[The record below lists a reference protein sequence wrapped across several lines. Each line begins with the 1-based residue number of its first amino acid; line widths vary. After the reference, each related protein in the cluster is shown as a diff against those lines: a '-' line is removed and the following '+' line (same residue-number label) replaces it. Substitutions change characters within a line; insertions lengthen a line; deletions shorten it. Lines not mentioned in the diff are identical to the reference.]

1 MGPELETQSFARYE
15 VGVEISIKI
24 LVLTL
29 DYFQEKV
36 MTNFFK
42 KSKKTYFGA
51 MWPFWPFLPK
61 FGEDEFFW
69 KIGSVNF
76 QIFQLFTIVPKI
88 RKN

>member
-1 MGPELETQSFARYE
+1 
-15 VGVEISIKI
+15 
-24 LVLTL
+24 
-29 DYFQEKV
+29 

>member
-1 MGPELETQSFARYE
+1 
-15 VGVEISIKI
+15 
-24 LVLTL
+24 
-29 DYFQEKV
+29 

-51 MWPFWPFLPK
+51 MWPLWPVLPQ